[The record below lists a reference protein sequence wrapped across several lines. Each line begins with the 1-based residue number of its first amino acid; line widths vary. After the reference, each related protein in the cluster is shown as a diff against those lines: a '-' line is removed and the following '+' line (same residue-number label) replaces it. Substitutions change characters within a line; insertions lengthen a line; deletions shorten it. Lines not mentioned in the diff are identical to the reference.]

1 MRLEII
7 WRRSHGDAAAFVRS
21 TKVQIFRCDHHIAD
35 RHDGIVLGFGS
46 HLNNSGIEALI
57 FAPALAVIIVTI
69 LVAYVGM
76 VYGPIGAFLA
86 EYFPARIRYTSVSV
100 PYHIGNG
107 WGGGLVPSITT
118 AAYRATG
125 SLGYALLPD
134 RCSRGMLRAQP
145 VPDAGD
151 RQDEKLGAGRGKGV
165 IGRENGNIHGDLRF
179 IWRNPD

>member
-7 WRRSHGDAAAFVRS
+7 WRRSHGHPNAAAFVRS

-35 RHDGIVLGFGS
+35 RHGGIVLGFGS

-57 FAPALAVIIVTI
+57 FALALAVIIVAI

-100 PYHIGNG
+100 QYHIGNG
-107 WGGGLVPSITT
+107 WGGWCHSLPRRRTRQ
-118 AAYRATG
+118 RAV
-125 SLGYALLPD
+125 LA
-134 RCSRGMLRAQP
+134 M
-145 VPDAGD
+145 
-151 RQDEKLGAGRGKGV
+151 
-165 IGRENGNIHGDLRF
+165 H
-179 IWRNPD
+179 